1 MLNLIWV
8 ENAYDN
14 FEYHIQ
20 CSSLYKSNNAIS
32 PNASSSNY
40 NRFYLEKTYKLETHW
55 GSRAMIRIER
65 SPEIFSGHFTNS
77 KIQNGSKRLFKMRVK
92 IAMKSLLT

>member
-20 CSSLYKSNNAIS
+20 CSSLYKSNNAIL

-55 GSRAMIRIER
+55 RSRAMIRIER
-65 SPEIFSGHFTNS
+65 SPEYFQRTLQIV
-77 KIQNGSKRLFKMRVK
+77 KYKMAVNV
-92 IAMKSLLT
+92 SLKCV